1 MTAALGNG
9 RGVGMGA
16 APVGTPAYL
25 ALHGSGQLG
34 ARARLARA
42 RLRSCALCPRECR
55 VDRIA
60 GDLGECR
67 TGALARVAGFGPH
80 FGEEAPLVGRGGSGT
95 IFFVGCNL
103 ACVFCQNH
111 TISQPADDV
120 ALDGPGECAAAP
132 DSPSA
137 APRARLWEVTPERLA
152 AMMLE
157 LQAAGCENINFVSP
171 SHVVPQILEAL
182 VPAVDGGLHLPLV
195 YNTGGYDALETL
207 RLLDG
212 VVDIYMPD
220 MKYSDDGAAERLSGV
235 PDYVRRNREA
245 VLEMHRQVG
254 DLELRDNGPGR
265 PGPAGTARSE
275 GLDGTG
281 GGAASPVARRGLLV
295 RHLVLPGGLAGTDG
309 VAAFLATEV
318 SRDTYINVMDQY
330 HPAHKAARYP
340 EISRRL
346 TAGEYREAVRQTLSA
361 GLWRLDGWEIAKTDG
376 APQEAPP
383 HKKPSHNAQPHDEPH
398 DKSLDKERG
407 SP

>member
-80 FGEEAPLVGRGGSGT
+80 FGEEAPLVGRGGSGA
-95 IFFVGCNL
+95 IFFAGCNL

-111 TISQPADDV
+111 TISRPAGDAV
-120 ALDGPGECAAAP
+120 PDGPSVGAAAL

-137 APRARLWEVTPERLA
+137 APRALLWEVTPERLA
-152 AMMLE
+152 AMMLK

-182 VPAVDGGLHLPLV
+182 VLAVDGGLHLPLV
-195 YNTGGYDALETL
+195 YNTGGYDSLETL

-212 VVDIYMPD
+212 VVNIYMPD
-220 MKYSDDGAAERLSGV
+220 MKYSDDGVGERLSGV

-254 DLELRDNGPGR
+254 DLELRDHGSGR

-275 GLDGTG
+275 GRRGAG
-281 GGAASPVARRGLLV
+281 GGTAPPVARRGLLV

-309 VAAFLATEV
+309 VAAFLAAEV

-346 TAGEYREAVRQTLSA
+346 AAGEHREAVRRTLSA
-361 GLWRLDGWEIAKTDG
+361 GLWRLDGLEVAKTDERT
-376 APQEAPP
+376 QEAAW
-383 HKKPSHNAQPHDEPH
+383 HKKSSHNERSHDEPPGM
-398 DKSLDKERG
+398 ERG
-407 SP
+407 AP